1 MLKSTAKIDIVPI
14 PYKGTVPAIIDVVAG
29 QAQLMFAV
37 MQGGLPQVKAGKL
50 RAVAITGKKR
60 HPAIPDV
67 QTISEAG
74 FGGAD
79 FVTWNGI
86 HVPVKTPKAVV
97 AKLNAEFDRIL
108 KLQEV
113 RDRMFELGLDPV
125 GGSAESFGAFVREDI
140 ARWAKVIKEAGV
152 KAEQ

>member
-1 MLKSTAKIDIVPI
+1 VSI

-50 RAVAITGKKR
+50 RAVAVTGKKR
-60 HPAIPDV
+60 HPSIPEV
-67 QTISEAG
+67 QTITEAG

-86 HVPVKTPKAVV
+86 HIPVKTPKAVV

-108 KLQEV
+108 RLQDV
-113 RDRMFELGLDPV
+113 KDRMFELGLDPV
-125 GGSAESFGAFVREDI
+125 GGSAESFGVFVKEDI
-140 ARWAKVIKEAGV
+140 ARWAKVIREAGV